1 MKPKLAPVALILLA
15 ILSIQSGATLAK
27 QTFPLVGAAGSSA
40 LRLVFATAILMA
52 VWKPFGRNRS
62 FALRTEEKRAILL
75 YGASM
80 AGMNLM
86 FYLSLERIPLGLAVA
101 FEFSGPL
108 TVALVRSRRV
118 LDVAWVVCAVL
129 GLGLL
134 LPVVSSV
141 DLDPIGVALALGAGV
156 CWALYMIWGQRA
168 GAAMHGGAAVAL
180 GMAVAAALV
189 FPIGVM
195 AAGSRMFSW
204 DVLGPSIGV
213 AILSSALPY
222 SLEMY
227 ALKRLP
233 VQVFG
238 VLMSIEPAVAAL
250 MGTLFLREQ
259 LAAVQ
264 WAGIGL
270 VMVASVG
277 SSFVETQTHTE
288 A

>member
-1 MKPKLAPVALILLA
+1 MIMLA

-27 QTFPLVGAAGSSA
+27 QTFPLVGAAGASA

-52 VWKPFGRNRS
+52 VWRPFSGNRWAMLGR
-62 FALRTEEKRAILL
+62 AEKRAIVL
-75 YGASM
+75 YGAAM

-101 FEFSGPL
+101 FEFCGPL
-108 TVALVRSRRV
+108 TVALVRSRRL

-141 DLDPIGVALALGAGV
+141 QLDPVGVALALGAGV
-156 CWALYMIWGQRA
+156 CWALYMIFGQRA
-168 GAAMHGGAAVAL
+168 GAAMHGGSAVAL
-180 GMAVAAALV
+180 GMAVAAVLV
-189 FPIGVM
+189 LPVGVIS
-195 AAGSRMFSW
+195 AGTKLLSW
-204 DVLGPSIGV
+204 DIVGV
-213 AILSSALPY
+213 SVGIAILSSALPY

-250 MGTLFLREQ
+250 MGTVFLSER
-259 LAAVQ
+259 LSAAQ
-264 WAGIGL
+264 WTGIGL

-277 SSFVETQTHTE
+277 SSLIGTQAHTE